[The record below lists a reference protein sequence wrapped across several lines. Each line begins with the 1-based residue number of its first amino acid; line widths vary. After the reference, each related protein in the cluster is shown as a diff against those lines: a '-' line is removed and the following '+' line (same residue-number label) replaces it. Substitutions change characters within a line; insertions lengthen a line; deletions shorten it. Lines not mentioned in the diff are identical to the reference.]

1 MIMENNDDDCRVGTP
16 KKDYIKWFCDLI
28 EKDIRL
34 KKEKLRNL
42 KKDQESIVKTQD
54 ERNLYPR
61 GGDIMWTYTEE
72 KKPVKREIEF
82 VTLIYSYKCT
92 TYDILI
98 NEVMPPCDD
107 ISCGNEIYK
116 IPIGETYYDLFI
128 DILQYPIE
136 CGDDLYVF
144 LNISKKKAIAMLK
157 GKYKGLDNDKYLSI
171 LKYLN
176 ENIFTSWIFD
186 TPNITKQLEER
197 NNDKDE

>member
-1 MIMENNDDDCRVGTP
+1 MENNDDDCRIGTP
-16 KKDYIKWFCDLI
+16 KWKGIKWFCDLI
-28 EKDIRL
+28 EKDTRL

-61 GGDIMWTYTEE
+61 GGNIMWTYTEE

-82 VTLIYSYKCT
+82 VTLVYSFKCI

-98 NEVMPPCDD
+98 NEVMPPCND

-116 IPIGETYYDLFI
+116 VPIGGTYQDLFMHI
-128 DILQYPIE
+128 FPNTIE
-136 CGDDLYVF
+136 CGDNLYVF
-144 LNISKKKAIAMLK
+144 LNISKKKAIAMLN
-157 GKYKGLDNDKYLSI
+157 GKYKALDNNEYLSI

>member
-28 EKDIRL
+28 EKDTKL
-34 KKEKLRNL
+34 KKEKLRAL

-116 IPIGETYYDLFI
+116 IPIGETYYDLFV

-144 LNISKKKAIAMLK
+144 LNISKKKAITMLK
-157 GKYKGLDNDKYLSI
+157 GKYKALDNNEYLSI

>member
-1 MIMENNDDDCRVGTP
+1 MENNDDDCGVGTP
-16 KKDYIKWFCDLI
+16 TWKGIKWFCDLI

-42 KKDQESIVKTQD
+42 KKDQESTVKVQD

-82 VTLIYSYKCT
+82 VTLVYSFKCI

-98 NEVMPPCDD
+98 NEVMPPCND

-116 IPIGETYYDLFI
+116 VPIGGTYQDLFMHI
-128 DILQYPIE
+128 SPNTIE
-136 CGDDLYVF
+136 CGDNLYVF
-144 LNISKKKAIAMLK
+144 LNISKKKAIAMLN
-157 GKYKGLDNDKYLSI
+157 GKYKALDNNEYLSI

>member
-1 MIMENNDDDCRVGTP
+1 MENKDDDFRIGTP
-16 KKDYIKWFCDLI
+16 MSDAMKWFCDLI
-28 EKDIRL
+28 DKNVKL
-34 KKEKLRNL
+34 KKDKLKAL
-42 KKDQESIVKTQD
+42 KKDQESTIKTQD

-61 GGDIMWTYTEE
+61 GGNIMWTYKEE
-72 KKPVKREIEF
+72 TKPIKREIEF
-82 VTLIYSYKCT
+82 VTLVYSFKCI

-98 NEVMPPCDD
+98 NEVMPPCND

-116 IPIGETYYDLFI
+116 VPIAGTYQDLFMYI
-128 DILQYPIE
+128 CPNTIE
-136 CGDDLYVF
+136 CGDNLYIF
-144 LNISKKKAIAMLK
+144 LNISKKKAIAMLN

>member
-1 MIMENNDDDCRVGTP
+1 MIMENKRQYDGIISPMSD
-16 KKDYIKWFCDLI
+16 KMKWFRNLLDKEI
-28 EKDIRL
+28 KS

-82 VTLIYSYKCT
+82 VTLVYSFKCI

-98 NEVMPPCDD
+98 NEVMPPCND

-116 IPIGETYYDLFI
+116 IPIGGTYQDLFMHI
-128 DILQYPIE
+128 FPNTIE
-136 CGDDLYVF
+136 CGDNLYVF
-144 LNISKKKAIAMLK
+144 LNISKKKAIAMLN
-157 GKYKGLDNDKYLSI
+157 GKYKALDNNEYLSI

>member
-1 MIMENNDDDCRVGTP
+1 MGNKDDDFRIGTP
-16 KKDYIKWFCDLI
+16 ISDAMKWFYGVLDKEVKSKKDK
-28 EKDIRL
+28 L
-34 KKEKLRNL
+34 KAL
-42 KKDQESIVKTQD
+42 KKDQESTIKVQD

-61 GGDIMWTYTEE
+61 GGDIMWTYKEE
-72 KKPVKREIEF
+72 TKPVKREIEF
-82 VTLIYSYKCT
+82 VTLVYSFKCI

-98 NEVMPPCDD
+98 NEVMPPCND

-116 IPIGETYYDLFI
+116 VPIGGTYQDLFMHI
-128 DILQYPIE
+128 SPNTIE
-136 CGDDLYVF
+136 CGDNLYIF
-144 LNISKKKAIAMLK
+144 LNISKKKAIAMLN
-157 GKYKGLDNDKYLSI
+157 GKYKGLDNGKYLSI

>member
-28 EKDIRL
+28 EKDTKL
-34 KKEKLRNL
+34 KKEKLRAL
-42 KKDQESIVKTQD
+42 KKDQESTIKVQD

-116 IPIGETYYDLFI
+116 IPTGEAYHDLFMYI
-128 DILQYPIE
+128 SPNLLE
-136 CGDDLYVF
+136 CGNDLYVF
-144 LNISKKKAIAMLK
+144 LNTSKRKVVSMLN
-157 GKYKGLDNDKYLSI
+157 GKYKKLDDDKYLAI

-176 ENIFTSWIFD
+176 EDMFTSWIFD
-186 TPNITKQLEER
+186 TPLITKQLEER
-197 NNDKDE
+197 NDDSEE

>member
-1 MIMENNDDDCRVGTP
+1 MIMENKREYDGIISPMSDKMKWFRNLLDKEIKS
-16 KKDYIKWFCDLI
+16 KKD
-28 EKDIRL
+28 
-34 KKEKLRNL
+34 KLRDL

-144 LNISKKKAIAMLK
+144 LNISKKKAITMLK

-186 TPNITKQLEER
+186 TPNITKQLEEG

>member
-1 MIMENNDDDCRVGTP
+1 MENNDDDCRIGTP
-16 KKDYIKWFCDLI
+16 KWKGIQWFCDLI

-82 VTLIYSYKCT
+82 VTLVYSFKCI

-98 NEVMPPCDD
+98 NEVMPPCND

-116 IPIGETYYDLFI
+116 IPIGGTYQDLFMHI
-128 DILQYPIE
+128 FPNTIE
-136 CGDDLYVF
+136 CGDNLYVF
-144 LNISKKKAIAMLK
+144 LNISKKKAIAMLN

>member
-1 MIMENNDDDCRVGTP
+1 MIMEN
-16 KKDYIKWFCDLI
+16 KKEYDGIISPMSDKMKWFRNLLDKEI
-28 EKDIRL
+28 KS
-34 KKEKLRNL
+34 KKEKLRAL

-61 GGDIMWTYTEE
+61 GVNIMWTYTEE

-116 IPIGETYYDLFI
+116 IPIGETYYDLFV

-144 LNISKKKAIAMLK
+144 LNISKKKAITMLK

-176 ENIFTSWIFD
+176 ENIFTSWVFD
-186 TPNITKQLEER
+186 TPLITKQLEER